1 MIFSVNT
8 TDFSNFSNRGQGMKR
23 TIEGDFSVRLKFW
36 AKFTLPFLPPPISKH
51 QQAVLAFGAS
61 RSQGSHLANLYVCAL
76 FLKCTQTPA
85 KAWAYVCVG
94 LGCRL
99 ADGAMAPRFLQK
111 STEAFHHF
119 MEINRKAISECIIK
133 CYSPRIAWKE

>member
-8 TDFSNFSNRGQGMKR
+8 TDFSNFSNRGQGIEKKK
-23 TIEGDFSVRLKFW
+23 TIKGDVNVHLKFW
-36 AKFTLPFLPPPISKH
+36 VKFTLPFLLPSISKH

-76 FLKCTQTPA
+76 FLKCTQTTA

-119 MEINRKAISECIIK
+119 MEINRKAIFECIIK
-133 CYSPRIAWKE
+133 CYSLRIA

>member
-1 MIFSVNT
+1 M
-8 TDFSNFSNRGQGMKR
+8 DFSNFSNMGQGMKR
-23 TIEGDFSVRLKFW
+23 TMEGDFSIHLKFW
-36 AKFTLPFLPPPISKH
+36 VKFTLSFLLLSPISKH

-76 FLKCTQTPA
+76 FLKCTQTTA

-119 MEINRKAISECIIK
+119 MEINRKAIFECIIK
-133 CYSPRIAWKE
+133 CYPLSIA